1 MTVPTVGG
9 SVSCWVSGTGNFIPG
24 HLAPGGFA
32 NLALQSA
39 LDRRYDHAAADGAPR
54 SLRPEEATGVGQIVT
69 IVIELAAGAV
79 RSGLKHN
86 TRQTRSEAGTV
97 SQSEFMPL

>member
-1 MTVPTVGG
+1 
-9 SVSCWVSGTGNFIPG
+9 
-24 HLAPGGFA
+24 
-32 NLALQSA
+32 LALQSA
-39 LDRRYDHAAADGAPR
+39 IEGVFDDRGEGCRRSGVTGQQYWMAPLDRRYDHAAADGAPR

-97 SQSEFMPL
+97 SQSEFMPP